1 METKIFTVLLSLS
14 LLFSG
19 CSNKSVNLSNSPQI
33 QKSADTRESSTG
45 EKILVGTLLV
55 GVTALV
61 LTTAAVVILL
71 LVPKEYEL
79 RP

>member
-1 METKIFTVLLSLS
+1 MKSKIFTALLSFS
-14 LLFSG
+14 LFFSG
-19 CSNKSVNLSNSPQI
+19 CSSKSVNLSNSSQM
-33 QKSADTRESSTG
+33 QKSVDVRESTTG

-71 LVPKEYEL
+71 LVPKEYEP
-79 RP
+79 R